1 MSTKKLLIQIY
12 SDLHLELTK
21 SIPKIIPRSP
31 YLFLAG
37 DISKLSHPSFKEF
50 LIYCNSNWS
59 QVFYVFGNHDYWDPN
74 SHIQKIKQN
83 AQQFSLENN
92 LNNIH
97 ILDNNYVSLNEDII
111 VLGSTFWTTS
121 PFITEYEAK
130 MYINDY
136 NMIRIK
142 RDAKEPRPTDLAPG
156 DVNQMNIEDTQSIYD
171 ILNNTELTK
180 DKKVIVMTHFPP
192 QQKNTSHNK
201 YALQGKMMKNYFSHP
216 DGTIKKFD
224 NISNI
229 LCWISGHTHY
239 SYDFVSPEGVR
250 LISNQNGYFN
260 EVITGESGFNED
272 GLFEIEYY
280 TDRKEK

>member
-1 MSTKKLLIQIY
+1 MSRKKLLIQIY

-21 SIPKIIPRSP
+21 RIPKIEPRCP

-37 DISKLSHPSFKEF
+37 DISRFSHPSFKEF
-50 LIYCNSNWS
+50 LEYCNSNWS
-59 QVFYVFGNHDYWDPN
+59 KVFYVFGNHDYWDPN
-74 SHIQKIKQN
+74 SHIQKIKKDTR
-83 AQQFSLENN
+83 QFLLDNN
-92 LNNIH
+92 LNNVY
-97 ILDNNYVSLNEDII
+97 ILDNNFVSLNEDII

-136 NMIRIK
+136 NMMRIK
-142 RDAKEPRPTDLAPG
+142 RDEKDTRPTDLSPG
-156 DVNQMNIEDTQSIYD
+156 DINQMNIEDTLAIYD
-171 ILNNTELTK
+171 FLNNNELTSLQTK

-192 QQKNTSHNK
+192 QQKNTSHKK

-216 DGTIKKFD
+216 DGTIQKFG

-229 LCWISGHTHY
+229 LCWISGHTHF

-250 LISNQNGYFN
+250 LISNQKGYIG
-260 EVITGESGFNED
+260 EVNSGESRFNED
-272 GLFEIEYY
+272 GLYEIEY
-280 TDRKEK
+280 